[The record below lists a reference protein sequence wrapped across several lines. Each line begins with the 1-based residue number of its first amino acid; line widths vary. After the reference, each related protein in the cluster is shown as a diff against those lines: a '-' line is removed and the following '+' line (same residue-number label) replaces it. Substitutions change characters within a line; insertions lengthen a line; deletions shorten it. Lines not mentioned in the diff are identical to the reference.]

1 MPIPLTADFDAARLR
16 AAARCSKD
24 DNQTR
29 RLLTLAAI
37 YDGATRTEAAAIGG
51 VTVQIVCDCVV
62 CVFRRKAAGDSD
74 AFQPVIPTEA
84 SQ

>member
-1 MPIPLTADFDAARLR
+1 LVHIGAILRIGLTPIESQLIPLIQD
-16 AAARCSKD
+16 
-24 DNQTR
+24 
-29 RLLTLAAI
+29 
-37 YDGATRTEAAAIGG
+37 
-51 VTVQIVCDCVV
+51 VV